1 MCNIGHE
8 KIKTMVTDGYLATT
22 DIMELLGVS
31 NQTVYN
37 FIKSGELKTDSGYW
51 YGSRQRIMVEIE
63 ELEKFLKTKPKYY
76 ERVYE
81 VPLEVEELEVIE
93 MEEKPEVIDDENS
106 TLSALFS
113 KLEAIDN
120 LMDEHLMEIE
130 RLKEQK
136 EALEKVI
143 DMF

>member
-1 MCNIGHE
+1 
-8 KIKTMVTDGYLATT
+8 
-22 DIMELLGVS
+22 
-31 NQTVYN
+31 
-37 FIKSGELKTDSGYW
+37 
-51 YGSRQRIMVEIE
+51 MVEIE

>member
-8 KIKTMVTDGYLATT
+8 KIVAVATDGYLVTT
-22 DIMELLGVS
+22 DIMDLLNVS

-51 YGSRQRIMVEIE
+51 YGSRQRIMVEVE
-63 ELEKFLKTKPKYY
+63 EFERFLKTKPKYY
-76 ERVYE
+76 EKIYGEPLEIEEPE
-81 VPLEVEELEVIE
+81 VIEVEE
-93 MEEKPEVIDDENS
+93 PEVTDTENS
-106 TLSALFS
+106 VLDTLFS
-113 KLEAIDN
+113 KLEGIDE
-120 LMDEHLMEIE
+120 MIDAHLMEAE

-136 EALEKVI
+136 AALEKVI